1 MMTDGPS
8 PEEVTRL
15 GVRDVLMGKAAAAA
29 IAANATF
36 LALAAPTTVQTAA
49 QVRLLTR
56 ENTALIRLVLGA
68 LEDAS
73 GT

>member
-1 MMTDGPS
+1 
-8 PEEVTRL
+8 
-15 GVRDVLMGKAAAAA
+15 MGKAAAA

-36 LALAAPTTVQTAA
+36 LALATPTTAQTAA